1 MLEVGLG
8 GRLDAVNIIDADL
21 SVVTSIG
28 LDHTDWLG
36 DSRELIA
43 IEKAGVARPGQPCVV
58 ADPNPPHSLLPTLDP
73 QRAQTSP
80 INRDWSVV

>member
-43 IEKAGVARPGQPCVV
+43 IEKAGVATGAALCR
-58 ADPNPPHSLLPTLDP
+58 
-73 QRAQTSP
+73 R
-80 INRDWSVV
+80 